1 MEKILVY
8 ERLLSELFIAI
19 VKDKKY
25 SIIYAKIKIS
35 ISKNYFQALHIEIML
50 LILKMVITFESFQLI
65 CIFLIFPQILQKSGG
80 GEGGGTVGPP
90 VSPWFLRG
98 LVLECSC

>member
-25 SIIYAKIKIS
+25 SIKYAKIKIS

-80 GEGGGTVGPP
+80 GEGGTVGPP

-98 LVLECSC
+98 LLLECSC